1 MHQSSNL
8 CLSPEQQLLL
18 RELLA
23 EKASTILQ
31 FTFHEE
37 NLQDTIRQ
45 HAYLKGQ
52 FDLLQTL
59 LQPQDESSES

>member
-1 MHQSSNL
+1 MPQ
-8 CLSPEQQLLL
+8 CLLPSPEQLLYL

-23 EKASTILQ
+23 EKATTILQ

-52 FDLLQTL
+52 FDLLQSL
-59 LQPQDESSES
+59 LQPTEESSES